1 MLSHQYFINLFIK
14 KYCQSTLTKSLGN
27 KPLQID
33 VPAKVTLLE
42 EAEHA
47 PDIKGRQQI
56 YIFLFFKEILDL
68 ICGIAH
74 DWRYDGGSAGPSS
87 NGTRFTKSKREEG
100 TRENKCA
107 PP

>member
-1 MLSHQYFINLFIK
+1 
-14 KYCQSTLTKSLGN
+14 
-27 KPLQID
+27 LQID

-47 PDIKGRQQI
+47 PDIKGRQQM
-56 YIFLFFKEILDL
+56 YFFFSFFKEILDL

-74 DWRYDGGSAGPSS
+74 DWRYDGGSTGPSS